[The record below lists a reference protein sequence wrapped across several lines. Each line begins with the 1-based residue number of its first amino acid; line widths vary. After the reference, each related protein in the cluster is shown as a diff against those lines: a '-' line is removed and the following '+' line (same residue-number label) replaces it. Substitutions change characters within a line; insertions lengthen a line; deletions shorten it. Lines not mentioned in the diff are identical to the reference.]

1 MQWSLSV
8 LTVVE
13 NKVTKRMSEKTAAEN
28 DSRCSQRAPL
38 NSVDTKSGELSWN
51 GSHCFRGS
59 SVSSSSSSLHVT
71 PAGVQGSNEAPPPL
85 SVIGQLL
92 DSAPAVVHLLH
103 FRLPGCLSVDLSA
116 AVYVLPRP
124 YSWAFG
130 PRLLSLGQLGV
141 KPVKQRLRCGRCC

>member
-1 MQWSLSV
+1 MHISV
-8 LTVVE
+8 GL
-13 NKVTKRMSEKTAAEN
+13 R
-28 DSRCSQRAPL
+28 
-38 NSVDTKSGELSWN
+38 
-51 GSHCFRGS
+51 
-59 SVSSSSSSLHVT
+59 SSSSLSSLPVT
-71 PAGVQGSNEAPPPL
+71 PADTQGSNEAPPPL

-141 KPVKQRLRCGRCC
+141 KPVNPRIFLLSLYRKTNA